1 MQKRNKLKLLYKSH
15 DFSLSHSTPDVN
27 MIYENFKAFYQ
38 YVE

>member
-1 MQKRNKLKLLYKSH
+1 MQKYKVKLLCKSH
-15 DFSLSHSTPDVN
+15 DFSLPHSTPDVN